1 MERWHKNIMIF
12 SELASEKVHINSQN
26 FKLYGLNL
34 CESNLG
40 LIDLKIGCQIVD
52 FALELG

>member
-1 MERWHKNIMIF
+1 MIF

-26 FKLYGLNL
+26 FKLSRLNL
-34 CESNLG
+34 SELIFG
-40 LIDLKIGCQIVD
+40 LFDLKIGGQIVD

>member
-1 MERWHKNIMIF
+1 MIF

-26 FKLYGLNL
+26 FKLSSLNL
-34 CESNLG
+34 SEANLE
-40 LIDLKIGCQIVD
+40 LIDLKISGQIVD